1 MSDQEFI
8 KKFSQ
13 YKIDTVNSYFKS
25 SSQDVRNGVVN
36 RFRREQKQAIEQINQ
51 PTGGYS
57 PETDKNLEAV
67 SQNANGVN
75 YLDKTTNQILT
86 AQQAIEKYGQP
97 TQAGVNP
104 TTEGTTQ
111 QYTPSQKNLFE

>member
-36 RFRREQKQAIEQINQ
+36 RFRREQNQAMEQANQ
-51 PTGGYS
+51 PTTEINPAAGS
-57 PETDKNLEAV
+57 IKDAF
-67 SQNANGVN
+67 A
-75 YLDKTTNQILT
+75 
-86 AQQAIEKYGQP
+86 
-97 TQAGVNP
+97 QAGVDP
-104 TTEGTTQ
+104 MSSGVTTQ

>member
-36 RFRREQKQAIEQINQ
+36 RFRREQKQAIEQSNQ
-51 PTGGYS
+51 PTTEINPAAGSIKDAFTKAGI
-57 PETDKNLEAV
+57 NLTTT
-67 SQNANGVN
+67 SANGSN
-75 YLDKTTNQILT
+75 YNDQQRNLMQAMKDQKITMSNMDDK
-86 AQQAIEKYGQP
+86 
-97 TQAGVNP
+97 
-104 TTEGTTQ
+104 
-111 QYTPSQKNLFE
+111 